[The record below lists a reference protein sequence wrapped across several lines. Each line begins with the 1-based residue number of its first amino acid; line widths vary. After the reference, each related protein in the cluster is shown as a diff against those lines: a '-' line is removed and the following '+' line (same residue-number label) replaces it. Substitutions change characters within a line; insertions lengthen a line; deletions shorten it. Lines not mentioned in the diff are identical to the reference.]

1 MPGNDRDI
9 RDGRPWDLEAFINA
23 LVVEL
28 DKAQDTLA
36 LKGVTRPLSY
46 AVRDVSLE
54 LHANPT
60 FDGRRLQ
67 WNTARPG
74 DAAASKI
81 SINLGSIS
89 DRQIRET
96 TKTPV
101 TRDDVAIEA
110 IDEIDQETRDT
121 LRQIG
126 VTTGKDLERMETR
139 NIDLGKAGGTKRV
152 DYGRLA
158 NLINQARRRQ
168 LAPRVSRVS
177 VSKAAGAAMTL
188 SIDGDNLAL
197 VRAGVGFPLAALNGR
212 PVEVVAASP
221 DQVHLAVAAGHLR
234 PGENRLQLALD
245 PYSVV
250 SMDLRS

>member
-1 MPGNDRDI
+1 MPGNQRDI
-9 RDGRPWDLEAFINA
+9 RDGTPWDLEAFINA

-46 AVRDVSLE
+46 TVRDVSLE

-81 SINLGSIS
+81 SISLGSIS

-101 TRDDVAIEA
+101 TRDDVSIDAL
-110 IDEIDQETRDT
+110 DEIDEDTRAT
-121 LRQIG
+121 LRRIG
-126 VTTGKDLERMETR
+126 VTTGKDLERLETR
-139 NIDLGKAGGTKRV
+139 NIDLEKASAKKV
-152 DYGRLA
+152 NYSRLA

-177 VSKAAGAAMTL
+177 VSKSGEAVTL
-188 SIDGDNLAL
+188 SIEGDNLAL
-197 VRAGVGFPLAALNGR
+197 VPVHGPFPLAAVNGQR
-212 PVEVVAASP
+212 AEVVGASKG
-221 DQVHLAVAAGHLR
+221 QVHIALGPAQLR
-234 PGENRLQLALD
+234 PGPNRLHVALD
-245 PYSVV
+245 PYSVL
-250 SMDLRS
+250 SMNLES

>member
-9 RDGRPWDLEAFINA
+9 RDGRAWDLEAFINA

-46 AVRDVSLE
+46 TVRDVSLE

-74 DAAASKI
+74 DASASKI

-101 TRDDVAIEA
+101 TKDDVRIDA
-110 IDEIDQETRDT
+110 IDEIDEDTRTT
-121 LRQIG
+121 LREIG
-126 VTTGKDLERMETR
+126 VTTGKDLERLETR
-139 NIDLGKAGGTKRV
+139 NIDVGKASSKKL

-168 LAPRVSRVS
+168 LVPRVNRVS
-177 VSKAAGAAMTL
+177 VSKSGDAMTL
-188 SIDGDNLAL
+188 SIEGDNLAL
-197 VRAGVGFPLAALNGR
+197 VGAGRGFPAAALNGQ
-212 PVEVVAASP
+212 PAEVMAASKE
-221 DQVHLAVAAGHLR
+221 QVQINLSRGHLM
-234 PGENRLQLALD
+234 PGDNRLHVALD
-245 PYSVV
+245 PYSV
-250 SMDLRS
+250 LRMELKS